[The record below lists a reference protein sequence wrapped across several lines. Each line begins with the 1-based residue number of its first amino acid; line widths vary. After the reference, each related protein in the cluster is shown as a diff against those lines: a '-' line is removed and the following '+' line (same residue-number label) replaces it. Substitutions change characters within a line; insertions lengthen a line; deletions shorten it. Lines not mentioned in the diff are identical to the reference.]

1 MALTVRI
8 KPRALRQIH
17 RATQW
22 WSENRLAAPGAIDFD
37 LKDALDTLVEQ
48 PGIGSRVENT
58 RDTETRR
65 FYLVRTKYFIYY
77 RPRGTFLEVVAFW
90 HSSREQSRECEG

>member
-17 RATQW
+17 SAAQW
-22 WSENRLAAPGAIDFD
+22 WSENRAAAPDAIESD

-48 PGIGSRVENT
+48 PGIGSRVENA
-58 RDTETRR
+58 RDAETRR
-65 FYLVRTKYFIYY
+65 FYLVRTKYFVYY
-77 RPRGTFLEVVAFW
+77 RPRGPWLEVIAFW
-90 HSSREQSRECEG
+90 HSSREHEPRV

>member
-17 RATQW
+17 RAAQW
-22 WSENRLAAPGAIDFD
+22 WSENRIAAPGAIDAD
-37 LKDALDTLVEQ
+37 LKDALETLVEQ
-48 PGIGSRVENT
+48 PGIGSRVENA
-58 RDTETRR
+58 RDAETRR

-77 RPRGTFLEVVAFW
+77 RVRGAWLEVIAFW
-90 HSSREQSRECEG
+90 HSSREHEPRA